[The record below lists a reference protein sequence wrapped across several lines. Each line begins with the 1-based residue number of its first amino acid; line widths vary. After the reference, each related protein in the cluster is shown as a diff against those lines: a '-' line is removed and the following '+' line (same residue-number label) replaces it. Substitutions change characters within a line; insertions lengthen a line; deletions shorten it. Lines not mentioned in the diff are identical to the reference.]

1 MNDERAAA
9 EPVPDDRVPTA
20 RTARW
25 PLAWLSVVLMQ
36 AATANPVSTEHVTA
50 RLLAEQ
56 TAFVPGQEIELA
68 LVLDIRPGWHTY
80 WANPGD
86 SGEPTRLDW
95 RLPAGFEAGA
105 IRWPYPQL
113 IRVGPLANYGY
124 SDQAV
129 HLTSVAT
136 PADWPQGKPA
146 EIAVSASWLVCEEH
160 CIPESAELRL
170 SLPSTVGP
178 AVENPGA
185 REVFA
190 GARERLPRPL
200 SGESELRRTGDMRLR
215 LSVEAPAIP
224 ESAETVRF
232 FAGAWGLIEHAA
244 EQPWNLEGG
253 HLRVD
258 LVPGAAADQTP
269 TAGVLVVQGE
279 GRSQSFFL
287 APQRV
292 SAQDSAAAPPT
303 APDLGLPLALGFALL
318 GGLILNLMPCV
329 FPVLAMKAVGL
340 TRQTGVTAAGRV
352 LQGLAYAAGVL
363 VFFALVAALLL
374 ALRAAGAA
382 VGWGYQLQYPPF
394 VALMAYLFLVLGM
407 SLSGAV
413 TLGSRLMG
421 IGGAAGGSGTGGAF
435 TTGALAA
442 LVAAP
447 CTAPFM
453 GAALGYAMTLSWHL
467 ALAVMLALG
476 LGLALPYLLLSLIP
490 EFGKKLPKSNLWM
503 EHLKQFLAFPMYAT
517 AAWLVWVLS
526 VQAGPPGVA
535 AVLSGMVLL
544 AVALWSWERG
554 RQATGRVRLFVGS
567 IAAVIVAASLLL
579 GLRITPGM
587 QAPGVVSPV
596 RDDGR
601 PALTADDF
609 SPERLASARAQG
621 QPAFVNMTAAW
632 CITCLVNERVAL
644 SSAAVAAA
652 FASGDV
658 LYLKGDWTNRDP
670 EITEYLRGF
679 GRSGVPLY
687 VFYPAAGEPRV
698 LPQILTQ
705 SIVLEALAAATS
717 ERTETLGQASL

>member
-1 MNDERAAA
+1 M
-9 EPVPDDRVPTA
+9 A
-20 RTARW
+20 RRL
-25 PLAWLSVVLMQ
+25 LAWLTVVLMQ

-56 TAFVPGQEIELA
+56 TEFVPGQEIELA
-68 LVLDIRPGWHTY
+68 LVLDIHPGWHTY

-95 RLPAGFEAGA
+95 RLPAGFEAGP
-105 IRWPYPQL
+105 IRWPYPEL

-124 SDQAV
+124 SDRAV

-136 PADWPQGKPA
+136 PADWPQGRPA

-160 CIPESAELRL
+160 CIPEGAELRL
-170 SLPSTVGP
+170 SLPSTPGP
-178 AVENPGA
+178 AVENPDA

-190 GARERLPRPL
+190 YARDRLPRPL
-200 SGESELRRTGDMRLR
+200 AGKSELRRTGEGQLR
-215 LSVEAPAIP
+215 LLVEAPAMP
-224 ESAETVRF
+224 EIVDGVWF

-244 EQPWNLEGG
+244 AQPWSLERGR
-253 HLRVD
+253 LRVD
-258 LVPGAAADQTP
+258 LVHGAAADQTP

-279 GRSQSFFL
+279 GRSQSFLL
-287 APQRV
+287 APERV
-292 SAQDSAAAPPT
+292 SAQDSAAAPQT

-329 FPVLAMKAVGL
+329 FPVLAMKAVSL
-340 TRQTGVTAAGRV
+340 TRQTGVTAAERA
-352 LQGLAYAAGVL
+352 LQGLAYTAGVL

-374 ALRAAGAA
+374 ALRAAGVA

-421 IGGAAGGSGTGGAF
+421 IGGAAGGSGAGGAF
-435 TTGALAA
+435 ITGALAA

-476 LGLALPYLLLSLIP
+476 LGLALPYLVLSLIP
-490 EFGKKLPKSNLWM
+490 GFGKKLPRAGSWM

-535 AVLSGMVLL
+535 AVLAGMVLL
-544 AVALWSWERG
+544 VLGLWSWERG
-554 RQATGRVRLFVGS
+554 RQAAGRSRLLVGS
-567 IAAVIVAASLLL
+567 VAAVIIAASLLL
-579 GLRITPGM
+579 GLRITPGV
-587 QAPGVVSPV
+587 QAPGVVSPMP
-596 RDDGR
+596 DDGR
-601 PALTADDF
+601 PALAADAF
-609 SPERLASARAQG
+609 SPQRLASARTEG
-621 QPAFVNMTAAW
+621 RPAFVNMTAAW

-644 SSAAVAAA
+644 SSSAVAAA

-670 EITEYLRGF
+670 EITEYLRDF

-687 VFYPAAGEPRV
+687 VFYPVAGEPRV

-705 SIVLEALAAATS
+705 SIVLEALNAATT
-717 ERTETLGQASL
+717 ERTETRGQASL